1 MVAQS
6 RVAIAAIRPV
16 SSRRL
21 LLTLFDADMLLS
33 REDDHP

>member
-6 RVAIAAIRPV
+6 RVAIEAMRPV
-16 SSRRL
+16 SSQRL

-33 REDDHP
+33 REDDDP